1 MTGEKVSVIIPAYN
15 SSRTIY
21 SAVDSVMKQG
31 IPVEVIIVDDC
42 STDDLT
48 GALDGY
54 AEDDR
59 VNIIRNEKNMG
70 VAASR
75 NRGVAAATC
84 RYVAFIDSDDQW
96 QPDKLAKQLKLM
108 EQTGAVLCSTARE
121 LVNEDG
127 SRTGKVIG
135 VPEKVTY
142 KMLLRGNVINCSSVV
157 MDRQVALRYPMGN
170 DDIHQSFSIRR

>member
-59 VNIIRNEKNMG
+59 VNIIRNEKKYG
-70 VAASR
+70 ELQLRVTAGLR
-75 NRGVAAATC
+75 L
-84 RYVAFIDSDDQW
+84 Q
-96 QPDKLAKQLKLM
+96 LADTLHL
-108 EQTGAVLCSTARE
+108 
-121 LVNEDG
+121 
-127 SRTGKVIG
+127 
-135 VPEKVTY
+135 
-142 KMLLRGNVINCSSVV
+142 
-157 MDRQVALRYPMGN
+157 
-170 DDIHQSFSIRR
+170 

>member
-70 VAASR
+70 FA
-75 NRGVAAATC
+75 
-84 RYVAFIDSDDQW
+84 IQI
-96 QPDKLAKQLKLM
+96 P
-108 EQTGAVLCSTARE
+108 VL
-121 LVNEDG
+121 
-127 SRTGKVIG
+127 
-135 VPEKVTY
+135 P
-142 KMLLRGNVINCSSVV
+142 
-157 MDRQVALRYPMGN
+157 
-170 DDIHQSFSIRR
+170 

>member
-54 AEDDR
+54 AEMKKIWELQLR
-59 VNIIRNEKNMG
+59 VTAGLRL
-70 VAASR
+70 
-75 NRGVAAATC
+75 
-84 RYVAFIDSDDQW
+84 Q
-96 QPDKLAKQLKLM
+96 LADTLHL
-108 EQTGAVLCSTARE
+108 
-121 LVNEDG
+121 
-127 SRTGKVIG
+127 
-135 VPEKVTY
+135 
-142 KMLLRGNVINCSSVV
+142 
-157 MDRQVALRYPMGN
+157 
-170 DDIHQSFSIRR
+170 

>member
-59 VNIIRNEKNMG
+59 VNIIRNEK
-70 VAASR
+70 
-75 NRGVAAATC
+75 
-84 RYVAFIDSDDQW
+84 IW
-96 QPDKLAKQLKLM
+96 ELQLR
-108 EQTGAVLCSTARE
+108 VTAGCGCN
-121 LVNEDG
+121 L
-127 SRTGKVIG
+127 
-135 VPEKVTY
+135 
-142 KMLLRGNVINCSSVV
+142 
-157 MDRQVALRYPMGN
+157 Q
-170 DDIHQSFSIRR
+170 IRCIYRFG

>member
-96 QPDKLAKQLKLM
+96 
-108 EQTGAVLCSTARE
+108 
-121 LVNEDG
+121 
-127 SRTGKVIG
+127 
-135 VPEKVTY
+135 
-142 KMLLRGNVINCSSVV
+142 
-157 MDRQVALRYPMGN
+157 
-170 DDIHQSFSIRR
+170 

>member
-59 VNIIRNEKNMG
+59 VNIIRNEKNMDRTSYLFCCG
-70 VAASR
+70 RS
-75 NRGVAAATC
+75 
-84 RYVAFIDSDDQW
+84 
-96 QPDKLAKQLKLM
+96 
-108 EQTGAVLCSTARE
+108 CSFA
-121 LVNEDG
+121 
-127 SRTGKVIG
+127 
-135 VPEKVTY
+135 
-142 KMLLRGNVINCSSVV
+142 
-157 MDRQVALRYPMGN
+157 
-170 DDIHQSFSIRR
+170 

>member
-59 VNIIRNEKNMG
+59 VNIIRK
-70 VAASR
+70 
-75 NRGVAAATC
+75 
-84 RYVAFIDSDDQW
+84 
-96 QPDKLAKQLKLM
+96 
-108 EQTGAVLCSTARE
+108 
-121 LVNEDG
+121 
-127 SRTGKVIG
+127 
-135 VPEKVTY
+135 
-142 KMLLRGNVINCSSVV
+142 
-157 MDRQVALRYPMGN
+157 
-170 DDIHQSFSIRR
+170 